1 MRNLFKPIVFFFCS
15 VYLGFLMREDTEDL
29 DSTACQAL
37 IKRLE
42 EELRAAKS
50 AQLACGEVLLPADL
64 LPSIATD
71 VLRMAE
77 YEPCGLR

>member
-1 MRNLFKPIVFFFCS
+1 
-15 VYLGFLMREDTEDL
+15 MREDTADL

-37 IKRLE
+37 TRRLE

-64 LPSIATD
+64 LPRIAQD

-77 YEPCGLR
+77 NEPCGLR